1 MAEGASLIPRWVAGR
16 PGTTVLTGHAAEEST
31 VEPAGGEMLSPAV
44 PRAGNSGLHPR
55 TIVSGLNWYIG
66 KMPTGRVVPSRA
78 EHTETTGIG
87 DLRLI
92 VRNAVAT
99 LLYAV
104 PGADTVG

>member
-1 MAEGASLIPRWVAGR
+1 
-16 PGTTVLTGHAAEEST
+16 
-31 VEPAGGEMLSPAV
+31 MLSPAV

-104 PGADTVG
+104 PGADTVDRGLRLLRSWRMEEALFFWFVAHVARAGTDAPV